1 MFDTVLIAN
10 RGEIACR
17 IAASC
22 KRMGIRTVMVY
33 STADRHALHVKAG
46 DDAIWVGEAEPQK
59 SYLNIPA
66 IIAAAKRTGAQAI
79 HPGYGFLAEN
89 AGFAKA
95 CADNGI
101 TFIGPSAESIT
112 AMGDKSS
119 AKQIMEKAEVPLVPG
134 YHGHNQEPDFLHQ
147 QANDMGYPVLIKA
160 SAGGGG
166 KGMRIV
172 EDSAHFLESLSSCQ
186 REAKSSFS
194 NDHVLIERYLQKP
207 RHIEIQ
213 VFADTLGNTIH
224 LFERDCSVQ
233 RRHQKVIEEAPAP
246 GLTQAQRD
254 AMGAA
259 AVAAA
264 QAVNYVGAGT
274 VEFICEGDDFYF
286 MEMNTRLQVEH
297 PITEQ
302 ITGFDLVEWQLRV
315 AAGQAL
321 PAKQDELKIH
331 GHAFEARIYAENP
344 DNQFLPSIGQIKQ
357 LIFPTHQSFAL
368 SDVRVDSGIRQ
379 GDSISPFYDP
389 MIAKLIVHGVDREDA
404 LRKMQSALEQSYISG
419 LHTNLRFLHR
429 LACDEAFMAG
439 DVDTG
444 FIERRHD
451 SLFPKGKTLTALDL
465 AVALATRLHHLGI
478 NDSQHS
484 QPAVDP
490 WDQKDYWRANSFLD
504 RSFTFTQAQDE
515 LEHTVHLTHK
525 DKKWQLQYLDNDFH
539 FEWHCSRQ
547 TEGNLKV
554 SVSLDDQLLH
564 TIVYDSNDTTDIEIR
579 YPHTQHILSY
589 VDPLTSASLT
599 DEENAGDLTAPM
611 PGKVL
616 SVAVSKGDVVKSGQ
630 LLLVLEAMK
639 MEHSITAPHAGTVVE
654 LFFTAGEQVTEGAA
668 LLAIETEPN

>member
-1 MFDTVLIAN
+1 MFDTILIAN

-17 IAASC
+17 IAATC
-22 KRMGIRTVMVY
+22 RRLGIRTVMVY
-33 STADRHALHVKAG
+33 STADAEALHVKSG
-46 DDAIWVGEAEPQK
+46 DEAICIGEAEPQK
-59 SYLNIPA
+59 SYLNIAA
-66 IIAAAKRTGAQAI
+66 IIDAAKRTGAQAI

-89 AGFAKA
+89 TEFAQA
-95 CADNGI
+95 CADNGLV
-101 TFIGPSAESIT
+101 FIGPKPDAIT
-112 AMGDKSS
+112 AMGNKSA
-119 AKQIMEKAEVPLVPG
+119 AKQLMEQANVPLVPG
-134 YHGHNQEPDFLHQ
+134 YHGDNQDAAFLHQ
-147 QANDMGYPVLIKA
+147 QADAMGYPVLIKA

-172 EDSAHFLESLSSCQ
+172 TSSDQFLEALSSCK

-194 NDHVLIERYLQKP
+194 DDHVLIERYLQKP

-213 VFADTLGNTIH
+213 IFADTHGNTVH

-246 GLTQAQRD
+246 GMTPERRA

-315 AAGQAL
+315 AAGQTL
-321 PAKQDELKIH
+321 PASQDELHIH

-344 DNQFLPSIGQIKQ
+344 DNQFLPSIGQIHT
-357 LIFPTHQSFAL
+357 LVFPEHQSFCL
-368 SDVRVDSGIRQ
+368 SPVRVDSGILQ

-389 MIAKLIVHGVDREDA
+389 MIAKLIVHGSDRDDA
-404 LRKMQSALEQSYISG
+404 LRKLQHALEQSYIAG

-429 LACDEAFMAG
+429 LACDDAFMAG

-444 FIERRHD
+444 FIERRYD
-451 SLFPKGKTLTALDL
+451 SLFPQPRPAGLLDL
-465 AVALATRLHHLGI
+465 AVALASQLHQYGVSC
-478 NDSQHS
+478 SQN
-484 QPAVDP
+484 PTVNADP
-490 WDQKDYWRANSFLD
+490 WDQNDFWRANDLLYRHFV
-504 RSFTFTQAQDE
+504 FTDGDQTSSLQ
-515 LEHTVHLTHK
+515 LCREHNQ
-525 DKKWQLQYLDNDFH
+525 WYLQH
-539 FEWHCSRQ
+539 
-547 TEGNLKV
+547 
-554 SVSLDDQLLH
+554 
-564 TIVYDSNDTTDIEIR
+564 NDTTTPFAWQVEATEQSLRVTITLGDQRLHATVYGQAPEYDIR
-579 YPHTQHILSY
+579 YGKIQRHLTY
-589 VDPLTSASLT
+589 VDPLAVDPLA
-599 DEENAGDLTAPM
+599 EEDNGGGLTAPM

-616 SVAVSKGDVVKSGQ
+616 SLAVQAGDTVEAGQ

-639 MEHSITAPHAGTVVE
+639 MEHAITAPHTGTVSE
-654 LFFTAGEQVTEGAA
+654 IFFNAGDQVTEGAA
-668 LLAIETEPN
+668 LLAIEITDN

>member
-1 MFDTVLIAN
+1 MFHTVLIAN

-22 KRMGIRTVMVY
+22 QRMGIRTVMVY
-33 STADRHALHVKAG
+33 SSADAQALHVKAG
-46 DDAIWVGEAEPQK
+46 DEAVWVGEAEPQK
-59 SYLNIPA
+59 SYLNIDA

-89 AGFAKA
+89 AEFAKA

-101 TFIGPSAESIT
+101 TFIGPPASSIT
-112 AMGDKSS
+112 AMGNKSA
-119 AKQIMEKAEVPLVPG
+119 AKQLMEKANVPLVPG
-134 YHGHNQEPDFLHQ
+134 YHGDNQDADFLHQ
-147 QANDMGYPVLIKA
+147 QADAMGYPVLIKA

-172 EDSAHFLESLSSCQ
+172 ESSKQFLEALSSCK

-194 NDHVLIERYLQKP
+194 DDHVLLERYLQKP

-213 VFADTLGNTIH
+213 VFADTHGNAVH

-246 GLTQAQRD
+246 GMTESQRH
-254 AMGAA
+254 AMGKA

-274 VEFICEGDDFYF
+274 VEFICEGDDFFF

-297 PITEQ
+297 PVTEQ

-315 AAGQAL
+315 ASGQPL
-321 PAKQDELKIH
+321 PAKQEDLRIN

-344 DNQFLPSIGQIKQ
+344 DNQFLPSIGKIEQ
-357 LIFPTHQSFAL
+357 LIFPEHDSFSL
-368 SDVRVDSGIRQ
+368 SAIRVDSGIRQ

-404 LRKMQSALEQSYISG
+404 LRKMQSALEQSYIAG

-429 LACDEAFMAG
+429 LASDEAFMAG

-444 FIERRHD
+444 FIERRYD
-451 SLFPKGKTLTALDL
+451 QLFPAPKTITTLDL
-465 AVALATRLHHLGI
+465 AVALAAQLYHQGMVSNQTTTTTF
-478 NDSQHS
+478 
-484 QPAVDP
+484 DP
-490 WDQKDYWRANSFLD
+490 WDQHDYWRGNALLARPFVFDQGDQS
-504 RSFTFTQAQDE
+504 
-515 LEHTVHLTHK
+515 HTVHLRHENQQ
-525 DKKWQLQYLDNDFH
+525 WQLQH
-539 FEWHCSRQ
+539 A
-547 TEGNLKV
+547 
-554 SVSLDDQLLH
+554 
-564 TIVYDSNDTTDIEIR
+564 DTTSAFDWTVSEQNNGSLSVRVRLNDQQLHAVVYGNTPHFEIR
-579 YPHTQHILSY
+579 YPNTQQHISY
-589 VDPLTSASLT
+589 VDPLAIDPLQ
-599 DEENAGDLTAPM
+599 EEQNGGGLTAPM

-616 SVAVSKGDVVKSGQ
+616 SIAVEAGAEVEAGQ

-639 MEHSITAPHAGTVVE
+639 MEHSITAPHAGTVTEV
-654 LFFTAGEQVTEGAA
+654 FFAAGDQVTEGAA
-668 LLAIETEPN
+668 LLAIESKEN

>member
-1 MFDTVLIAN
+1 MFNTVLIAN
-10 RGEIACR
+10 RGEIARR
-17 IAASC
+17 IAATC
-22 KRMGIRTVMVY
+22 QRMGIRTVMVY
-33 STADRHALHVKAG
+33 SSADTHALHVKAG
-46 DDAIWVGEAEPQK
+46 DDAIWIGEAEPQK
-59 SYLNIPA
+59 SYLNAEA

-89 AGFAKA
+89 AEFAKA

-101 TFIGPSAESIT
+101 TFIGPSAASIT
-112 AMGDKSS
+112 AMGNKSA
-119 AKQIMEKAEVPLVPG
+119 AKQLMEKAKVPLVPG
-134 YHGHNQEPDFLHQ
+134 YHGDNQDPAFLHQ
-147 QANDMGYPVLIKA
+147 QADAMGYPVLIKA

-172 EDSAHFLESLSSCQ
+172 ETSSQFLEALSSCQ

-213 VFADTLGNTIH
+213 VFADTQGNAVH

-246 GLTQAQRD
+246 GMTESQRQ
-254 AMGAA
+254 AMGSA

-274 VEFICEGDDFYF
+274 VEFICEGDDFFF

-297 PITEQ
+297 PVTEQ

-321 PAKQDELKIH
+321 PAKQHELRIN

-344 DNQFLPSIGQIKQ
+344 DNQFLPSIGTIDQ
-357 LIFPTHQSFAL
+357 LIFPAHDSFTL
-368 SDVRVDSGIRQ
+368 CPVRVDSGIGQ

-404 LRKMQSALEQSYISG
+404 LRKMQIALDHSYISG

-429 LACDEAFMAG
+429 LASDEAFMAG

-444 FIERRHD
+444 FIERRYEQ
-451 SLFPKGKTLTALDL
+451 LFPAATPISTLDL
-465 AVALATRLHHLGI
+465 AVALAAQLYQLGLAS
-478 NDSQHS
+478 NQS
-484 QPAVDP
+484 VTTTTDP
-490 WDQKDYWRANSFLD
+490 WDQRDYWRGNALLARPFV
-504 RSFTFTQAQDE
+504 FTHDE
-515 LEHTVHLTHK
+515 QTYTVYLRHENHC
-525 DKKWQLQYLDNDFH
+525 WQLQHNEEIVSFD
-539 FEWHCSRQ
+539 WSVSAQ
-547 TEGNLKV
+547 PAGNL
-554 SVSLDDQLLH
+554 SVRVTLNDQLLH
-564 TIVYDSNDTTDIEIR
+564 AIIYGASPHFEIR
-579 YPHTQHILSY
+579 YPHTQRHISY
-589 VDPLTSASLT
+589 LDPLAIDPLQE
-599 DEENAGDLTAPM
+599 DQNAGGLTAPM

-616 SVAVSKGDVVKSGQ
+616 SIAVKTGDTVEAGQ
-630 LLLVLEAMK
+630 LVVVLEAMK
-639 MEHSITAPHAGTVVE
+639 MEHSITAPHAGTVTE
-654 LFFTAGEQVTEGAA
+654 IFFATGEQVTEGAA
-668 LLAIETEPN
+668 LLAIEIDNN

>member
-1 MFDTVLIAN
+1 MFTTVLIAN

-17 IAASC
+17 IAATC
-22 KRMGIRTVMVY
+22 QRMGIRTVMIY
-33 STADRHALHVKAG
+33 SSADEHAMHVKAG

-59 SYLNIPA
+59 SYLNIDA

-89 AGFAKA
+89 ATFAQA
-95 CADNGI
+95 CAENNI
-101 TFIGPSAESIT
+101 TFIGPSASAIT
-112 AMGDKSS
+112 AMGNKSA
-119 AKQIMEKAEVPLVPG
+119 AKQLMEQAQVPLVPG
-134 YHGHNQEPDFLHQ
+134 YHGDNQEPEFLRQ
-147 QANDMGYPVLIKA
+147 QADAMGYPVLIKA

-172 EDSAHFLESLSSCQ
+172 ESSDLFVEALSSCK

-194 NDHVLIERYLQKP
+194 DDHVLIERYLQKP

-213 VFADTLGNTIH
+213 VFADTQGNAVH

-246 GLTQAQRD
+246 GMTESQRQ

-264 QAVNYVGAGT
+264 QAVDYVGAGT
-274 VEFICEGDDFYF
+274 VEFICEDDRFYF

-297 PITEQ
+297 PVTEQ

-321 PAKQDELKIH
+321 PAKQDELRIN

-344 DNQFLPSIGQIKQ
+344 DNQFLPSIGTIEQ
-357 LIFPTHQSFAL
+357 LIFPAHDSFTL
-368 SDVRVDSGIRQ
+368 SPVRVDSGIGQ

-389 MIAKLIVHGVDREDA
+389 MIAKLIVHGTDREDA
-404 LRKMQSALEQSYISG
+404 LRKMQLALEQSHIAG

-429 LACDEAFMAG
+429 LASDEAFMAG

-444 FIERRHD
+444 FIERRHAQ
-451 SLFPKGKTLTALDL
+451 LFPAAKPITALDM
-465 AVALATRLHHLGI
+465 AVSLATQLHQIGFSANH
-478 NDSQHS
+478 NTQAS
-484 QPAVDP
+484 ADP
-490 WDQKDYWRANSFLD
+490 WDQRDYWRGNA
-504 RSFTFTQAQDE
+504 E
-515 LEHTVHLTHK
+515 LERTFIFQHGETEHRILLRYVDET
-525 DKKWQLQYLDNDFH
+525 WQAQYLDQSAAFN
-539 FEWHCSRQ
+539 WSVTPQANNTLLVR
-547 TEGNLKV
+547 
-554 SVSLDDQLLH
+554 VSLGDQLLQA
-564 TIVYDSNDTTDIEIR
+564 TVYSNGPSFEIR
-579 YPHTQHILSY
+579 YPQTQQQLQYI
-589 VDPLTSASLT
+589 DPLAIDPLA
-599 DEENAGDLTAPM
+599 DEENGGGLTAPM

-616 SVAVSKGDVVKSGQ
+616 SIAVAAGDTVEAGQ

-639 MEHSITAPHAGTVVE
+639 MEHAITAPHAGTVTEV
-654 LFFTAGEQVTEGAA
+654 FFSNGDQVTEGAA
-668 LLAIETEPN
+668 LLAIENDPN